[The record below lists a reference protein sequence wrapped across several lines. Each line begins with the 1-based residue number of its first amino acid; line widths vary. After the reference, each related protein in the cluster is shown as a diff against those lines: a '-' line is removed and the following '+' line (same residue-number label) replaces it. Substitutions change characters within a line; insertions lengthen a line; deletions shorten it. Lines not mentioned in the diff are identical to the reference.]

1 MIFEGGNYPSSFYQ
15 KETFPKKSIPT
26 KKLTFQPIYRRFNL
40 YMIRHG
46 LSEHNIT
53 FNPGILFKRDTGL
66 VKKGKFK
73 KIHSLSSKN
82 IDKSIFFPSLTNSRN
97 TFEILKDKFPEINTI
112 ITIPSSSQ
120 IISKILKKNVYPNL
134 PHRKNIV
141 FPKEYKIDWES
152 VQPMKLYSLLEIK
165 NDLI

>member
-1 MIFEGGNYPSSFYQ
+1 
-15 KETFPKKSIPT
+15 
-26 KKLTFQPIYRRFNL
+26 
-40 YMIRHG
+40 MIRHG

-66 VKKGKFK
+66 VKKGKENLK
-73 KIHSLSSKN
+73 
-82 IDKSIFFPSLTNSRN
+82 KSIPYLPKTLTEVFSSPLLR
-97 TFEILKDKFPEINTI
+97 TRETLFEILKDKFPEINTI
-112 ITIPSSSQ
+112 IIIPSSSQ